1 MIFLIE
7 YDRASGT
14 LVLMQPFAETD
25 AVNAQ
30 RARIALEL
38 NRMQFRMD
46 REIVILDAASET
58 DVRKTHR
65 RYFEPIE
72 SLANP
77 DLVTAL
83 RPA

>member
-38 NRMQFRMD
+38 NRIQFRMD
-46 REIVILDAASET
+46 REIVILA
-58 DVRKTHR
+58 RHR
-65 RYFEPIE
+65 RRMYLKLTGVIL
-72 SLANP
+72 S
-77 DLVTAL
+77 
-83 RPA
+83 R